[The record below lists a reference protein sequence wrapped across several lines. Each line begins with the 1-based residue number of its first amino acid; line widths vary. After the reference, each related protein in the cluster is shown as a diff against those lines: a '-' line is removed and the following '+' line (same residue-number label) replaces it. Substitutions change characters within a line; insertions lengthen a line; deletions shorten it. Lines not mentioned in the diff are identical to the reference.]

1 MNVIY
6 VQYMCSGLK
15 SEPTALLT
23 VHLSNQSTHSLVST
37 EKACYNVLCVSI
49 PDTPF
54 VDESFRE
61 GIYSVHEPSK
71 TIAYQALFCAKSRLG
86 TRLAYG
92 IHSVRMRLQDIQCY
106 SSVITEYIF

>member
-61 GIYSVHEPSK
+61 GIHEPSK
-71 TIAYQALFCAKSRLG
+71 TIIYQTLFCAKSRLG
-86 TRLAYG
+86 ARLAYG
-92 IHSVRMRLQDIQCY
+92 IHSMRMRLEGIQ
-106 SSVITEYIF
+106 YI